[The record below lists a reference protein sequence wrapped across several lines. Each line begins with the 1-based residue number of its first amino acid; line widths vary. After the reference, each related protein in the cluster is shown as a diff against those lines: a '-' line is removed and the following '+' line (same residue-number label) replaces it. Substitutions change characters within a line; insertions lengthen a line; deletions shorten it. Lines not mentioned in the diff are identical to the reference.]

1 MYQLYMF
8 RIIFVLDIFNK
19 TVVHA
24 QGGDRSEYKPIHF
37 SSHICNTSDATQIV
51 GTVKPAE
58 VYIADLNLL
67 ENIGKREK
75 NFDIIQAVAE
85 SAKVMLDPGVT
96 SVSETEDVMDIVQTV
111 ILGTETASLET
122 IKEASRLYPGRVSV
136 SIDKKHGKILTN
148 DPTMPDEPLKIVEL
162 LNDYELAD
170 IIILDLDRVGTSSG
184 VDSQFLSKIVSI
196 SRHNVLLGGG
206 VSNMED
212 IKTLEDIGIKGAL
225 VATALHNGSIPL
237 EMVRQVSG

>member
-1 MYQLYMF
+1 MF